1 MVRAKMK
8 VDAVTYAAGEMCTV
22 VLSPVINGS
31 DENKTFYKF
40 TPGGKVEMQ
49 VVAPETAKQFEP
61 GKEYYVDFTPA
72 V

>member
-8 VDAVTYAAGEMCTV
+8 VDAVIYAAGEMCTV

-31 DENKTFYKF
+31 EENKKFYKL
-40 TPGGKVEMQ
+40 TPGGKVEMH
-49 VVAPETAKQFEP
+49 VVALETPKQFEP

-72 V
+72 E